1 MAATASPFG
10 LRPTNMLGGTP
21 NHGGAMREFPVKA
34 NNTAGIFF
42 GDEVLLTTAGLP
54 VAATATPVAIEI
66 KATPTNAT
74 AGVMGVCVGV
84 RYVDANGVQQ
94 FAQYLPANATTAG
107 FTDIFVRVN
116 DDPRQLYQ
124 IQGSAAL
131 GTFNSGTDGSGF
143 AGAVGKNAALGNYE
157 AQSTSTGLSGINL
170 VVGSNGGSIVATET
184 LAMRIVEVVAGTEND
199 NFPEFIVKF
208 NFSVL
213 SSENNLGI

>member
-1 MAATASPFG
+1 MADTASPFG
-10 LRPTNMLGGTP
+10 LRPVNMLGGTP

-94 FAQYLPANATTAG
+94 FAQHLPANATTAG

-170 VVGSNGGSIVATET
+170 VVGTNGGSIAVTET

>member
-1 MAATASPFG
+1 
-10 LRPTNMLGGTP
+10 MLQLSMHTI
-21 NHGGAMREFPVKA
+21 NHWE
-34 NNTAGIFF
+34 NF

-54 VAATATPVAIEI
+54 VAATATPVAVEF
-66 KATPTNAT
+66 KATSTNAT

-94 FAQYLPANATTAG
+94 FAQHLPANATTAG

-124 IQGSAAL
+124 IQGSGAL

-170 VVGSNGGSIVATET
+170 ALGTNGNAIAVTET

-199 NFPEFIVKF
+199 SFPEFIVKF